1 MPTALALAF
10 AQMPDPRFKRVIWR
24 AAGWSVV
31 LLAVLVI
38 LAWWALDGLVV
49 AGMPW
54 VDTFVAVLGKA
65 AAVVLALVLFPAAAL
80 LVVSFFLED
89 IVRAVEARHYPGLAA
104 PRVQPPGELAASA
117 LRLVTL
123 SAVLNLLVLP
133 LYLIPVINLFVFY
146 GLNGYLLGREY
157 FELVAGRRMEPAA
170 VRTTWRARRARL
182 YLAGVVIAVLMSIPL
197 VNWLMPVP
205 SAAFMAHVFESMRQK
220 GLAS

>member
-1 MPTALALAF
+1 MPAALALAF
-10 AQMPDPRFKRVIWR
+10 AQMSDPRFKRVIWR
-24 AAGWSVV
+24 AAGWSVL

-38 LAWWALDGLVV
+38 LASWALDGLVLV
-49 AGMPW
+49 GMPW
-54 VDTFVAVLGKA
+54 VDGFVRVFGIA
-65 AAVVLALVLFPAAAL
+65 AAVVLALLLFPAAAL
-80 LVVSFFLED
+80 LIVSFYLDE
-89 IVRAVEARHYPGLAA
+89 IVRAVEARHYPGLPE
-104 PRVQPPGELAASA
+104 PRTQPPGELAAAA

-146 GLNGYLLGREY
+146 VLNGYLLGREY
-157 FELVAGRRMEPAA
+157 FELVAGRRMEPTA
-170 VRTTWRARRARL
+170 VRAAWQARRLRL

-205 SAAFMAHVFESMRQK
+205 SAAFMAHVFESMRRN